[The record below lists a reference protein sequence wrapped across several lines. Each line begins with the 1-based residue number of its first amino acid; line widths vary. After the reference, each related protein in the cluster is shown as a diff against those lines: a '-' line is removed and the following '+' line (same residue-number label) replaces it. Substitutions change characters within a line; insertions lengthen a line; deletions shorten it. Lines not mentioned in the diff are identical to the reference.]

1 MSLRHTESSLP
12 ARHTV
17 QEPPSYSTQVSASQK
32 DFFKLLIYVFKNR
45 VLDFFSTLWQNGFT
59 KDYNYLIIVMYSE
72 FKATLSGLL
81 VLSQSLI

>member
-32 DFFKLLIYVFKNR
+32 DFLKLLIYV
-45 VLDFFSTLWQNGFT
+45 FSTLWQNGFT

-72 FKATLSGLL
+72 FNATLSGLL